1 MFSCTTGSVA
11 TPESGASASFYRSL
25 FPGSNK
31 LISSSFVSC
40 LPPQFFRNG
49 PGTND
54 QTLCPLTGPH
64 DCALACTT
72 HTPDCA
78 ALILRLP
85 LARMAVAFIEFYLV
99 ARDDR
104 IIQLLPQRT
113 YAFGRGDEAD
123 IVIQDTLT
131 SRHHCDLTW
140 NDTTFWTLVDLGS
153 RNGSYCNGQRLSA
166 TRVLSD
172 RDILQVG
179 GQQFTY
185 RLLPP
190 GSDPT
195 SLLNEKSSAIS
206 SLETFEVSSQ
216 ELMSDGAKPAFT
228 GDVPD
233 GDLKKLL
240 RFFSLTNKSGRLDLA
255 TPPVRRIWLV
265 EGVPRDAQLGDER
278 GMPALEQLMADPGA
292 TFSFHEGEQVAREV
306 WSITG
311 ERLHLLRDVL
321 DATDLTDLGIDAAD
335 LAKAE
340 RLQRHLLARLPDIP
354 GYELG
359 VYYEG
364 KSGVSGDFYD
374 VGVMPNGNV
383 LIVLGDVAGHGV
395 QAAMAVAGMVKT
407 LRTLR
412 QENRELPDLL
422 VALNED
428 VRQDLLPGQFITLFA
443 ALLTPSSGAL
453 TVALAG
459 HHPGLH
465 LRLGDQ
471 MTTTLMGKTGT
482 ALGLFSAKR
491 FRDLLSPIDMKLEI
505 GEGLLQY
512 TDGILE
518 AMDCNKQ
525 EYGDDRLAAAVVTL
539 GPKVTGQQ
547 LVDGIVADTKQF
559 ASTIED
565 DLTLLTLIR
574 RASSPQPTTTAE
586 HLPGTGARS
595 NQATAKGFSDTD
607 TDMSPARPSAPSLA
621 LTAAV
626 AARNTTARPQNK
638 DHDPWL
644 GVRFGQVETVCRIS
658 QGSMGLVYRG
668 HHQLLQTDV
677 AVKIMITRDQAKAEL
692 HRQRFLREARAAA
705 RIRHPNVV
713 QVIDVGNTDEN
724 GIYLIMELVEGPNL
738 SRRLDE
744 HGRMA
749 DQELLPVARGI
760 AEGLAAIHQLGI
772 IHRDIKPDNILI
784 DPLGMPKISDLGLA
798 RMVDEADAQGLT
810 ATGMVLGT
818 PTYISPE
825 AICDSSSADAKSDI
839 YSLGVTLYHLLSGR
853 PPFAG
858 RTISDLMRAHLAG
871 EHTPLRQVV
880 PQADAQLCKIIES
893 CLALDPKNRP
903 TAGELA
909 LQLGSTQQARLA
921 TPAFVASQANA
932 VPDLF
937 RRQQQRRATPLLAR
951 RALWVS
957 VAVVTAVTLI
967 ATLLVF
973 NRHWF
978 L

>member
-1 MFSCTTGSVA
+1 
-11 TPESGASASFYRSL
+11 
-25 FPGSNK
+25 
-31 LISSSFVSC
+31 
-40 LPPQFFRNG
+40 
-49 PGTND
+49 
-54 QTLCPLTGPH
+54 
-64 DCALACTT
+64 
-72 HTPDCA
+72 
-78 ALILRLP
+78 
-85 LARMAVAFIEFYLV
+85 MAVAFIEFYLV

-123 IVIQDTLT
+123 IIIQDTLT

-140 NDTTFWTLVDLGS
+140 DDTTYWTMVDLGS
-153 RNGSYCNGQRLSA
+153 RNGSYCNSHRLSA
-166 TRVLSD
+166 ARVLSD

-195 SLLNEKSSAIS
+195 SLLNEKSSGIS

-255 TPPVRRIWLV
+255 APPVRRIWLV
-265 EGVPRDAQLGDER
+265 EGVPRDAQLGEER
-278 GMPALEQLMADPGA
+278 GMPALEHIIADPGA
-292 TFSFHEGEQVAREV
+292 TFSFHEGEQVARAD

-311 ERLHLLRDVL
+311 EKLHLLRDVL

-443 ALLTPSSGAL
+443 ALLTPSTGAL

-465 LRLGDQ
+465 LRFGDQ
-471 MTTTLMGKTGT
+471 TTTALMGKTGT
-482 ALGLFSAKR
+482 ALGLFGGKR

-518 AMDCNKQ
+518 AMDSDKQ

-547 LVDGIVADTKQF
+547 LVDGIVADTKRF

-565 DLTLLTLIR
+565 DLTLLTLVR
-574 RASSPQPTTTAE
+574 RAPSPAPTTTAE
-586 HLPGTGARS
+586 HLPSTAAR
-595 NQATAKGFSDTD
+595 NKQPATANGFSDTD
-607 TDMSPARPSAPSLA
+607 TDFAPARPSAPSPA

-626 AARNTTARPQNK
+626 AARNLPPRPQSK
-638 DHDPWL
+638 AADPWL

-658 QGSMGLVYRG
+658 QGSMGMVYRG

-713 QVIDVGNTDEN
+713 QVIDVGDTDEN

-738 SRRLDE
+738 ARRLDE
-744 HGRMA
+744 HGRMG

-784 DPLGMPKISDLGLA
+784 DPMGMPKISDLGLA

-825 AICDSSSADAKSDI
+825 AIRDSSSADAKSDI
-839 YSLGVTLYHLLSGR
+839 YSLGVTLYHLLAGR
-853 PPFAG
+853 APFAG
-858 RTISDLMRAHLAG
+858 NSISDLMRAHLAG
-871 EHTPLRQVV
+871 EYTPLRQVV
-880 PQADAQLCKIIES
+880 PQADAQLCKLIES
-893 CLALDPKNRP
+893 CLALDPKKRP

-909 LQLGSTQQARLA
+909 QLLGSSQQARLA
-921 TPAFVASQANA
+921 APAFVASQANA

-937 RRQQQRRATPLLAR
+937 RRQQQRKATPLLAR

-957 VAVVTAVTLI
+957 VAVVTAIALL
-967 ATLLVF
+967 ATLFVT

>member
-1 MFSCTTGSVA
+1 M
-11 TPESGASASFYRSL
+11 P
-25 FPGSNK
+25 
-31 LISSSFVSC
+31 
-40 LPPQFFRNG
+40 
-49 PGTND
+49 
-54 QTLCPLTGPH
+54 
-64 DCALACTT
+64 
-72 HTPDCA
+72 
-78 ALILRLP
+78 
-85 LARMAVAFIEFYLV
+85 VAFIEFYLV

-140 NDTTFWTLVDLGS
+140 DDTTFWTLVDLGS

-166 TRVLSD
+166 ARVLND

-195 SLLNEKSSAIS
+195 SLLNEKSSGIG

-255 TPPVRRIWLV
+255 APPVRRIWLV

-278 GMPALEQLMADPGA
+278 GMPALEQIMADPGA
-292 TFSFHEGEQVAREV
+292 TFSFHEGEQVAREA
-306 WSITG
+306 WTITG

-321 DATDLTDLGIDAAD
+321 DATDLADLGIDAAD

-340 RLQRHLLARLPDIP
+340 RLQRHLLARLPEIP

-443 ALLTPSSGAL
+443 ALLTPSTGAL
-453 TVALAG
+453 TVVLAG

-465 LRLGDQ
+465 LRFGDQ
-471 MTTTLMGKTGT
+471 TTTALMGKTGT
-482 ALGLFSAKR
+482 ALGLFGGKR

-518 AMDCNKQ
+518 AMDSDKQ

-547 LVDGIVADTKQF
+547 LVDGIVVDTKRF

-565 DLTLLTLIR
+565 DLTLLTLVR
-574 RASSPQPTTTAE
+574 RASSPAPTTTAE
-586 HLPGTGARS
+586 HLPSTAAR
-595 NQATAKGFSDTD
+595 NKPPVTAKGFSETD
-607 TDMSPARPSAPSLA
+607 TDLSLMRPSAPSPA
-621 LTAAV
+621 LTAAI
-626 AARNTTARPQNK
+626 AARNLPLRTQNK
-638 DHDPWL
+638 AADPWL

-658 QGSMGLVYRG
+658 QGSMGMVYRG
-668 HHQLLQTDV
+668 HHHLLQTDV

-713 QVIDVGNTDEN
+713 QVIDVGDTDEN

-738 SRRLDE
+738 SRRIDE
-744 HGRMA
+744 HGRMG
-749 DQELLPVARGI
+749 DQELLSVARGI

-784 DPLGMPKISDLGLA
+784 DPMGMPKISDLGLA

-825 AICDSSSADAKSDI
+825 AIRDSSSADAKSDI
-839 YSLGVTLYHLLSGR
+839 YSLGVTLYHLLTGR

-858 RTISDLMRAHLAG
+858 HTISDLMRAHLAG
-871 EHTPLRQVV
+871 EYTPLRQVV
-880 PQADAQLCKIIES
+880 PQADAHLCKLIES
-893 CLALDPKNRP
+893 CLALDPKKRP
-903 TAGELA
+903 TASELA
-909 LQLGSTQQARLA
+909 LLLGSTQQSRLA
-921 TPAFVASQANA
+921 APAFVASQANA

-957 VAVVTAVTLI
+957 VAIVIVIASL
-967 ATLLVF
+967 ATLF
-973 NRHWF
+973 IINRHWF

>member
-1 MFSCTTGSVA
+1 
-11 TPESGASASFYRSL
+11 
-25 FPGSNK
+25 
-31 LISSSFVSC
+31 
-40 LPPQFFRNG
+40 
-49 PGTND
+49 
-54 QTLCPLTGPH
+54 
-64 DCALACTT
+64 
-72 HTPDCA
+72 
-78 ALILRLP
+78 
-85 LARMAVAFIEFYLV
+85 MAVAFIEFYLV

-140 NDTTFWTLVDLGS
+140 DDTTFWTLVDLGS

-166 TRVLSD
+166 ARVLND

-195 SLLNEKSSAIS
+195 SLLNEKSSGIS

-255 TPPVRRIWLV
+255 APAVRRIWLV
-265 EGVPRDAQLGDER
+265 EGVPRDAQLGEVR
-278 GMPALEQLMADPGA
+278 GMPALENIIADPGA
-292 TFSFHEGEQVAREV
+292 TFSFHEGKQVARAD

-311 ERLHLLRDVL
+311 EKLHLLRDVL

-340 RLQRHLLARLPDIP
+340 RLQRHLLARLPEIP

-443 ALLTPSSGAL
+443 ALLTPSTGAL

-465 LRLGDQ
+465 LRFGAQ
-471 MTTTLMGKTGT
+471 TTTALMGKTGT
-482 ALGLFSAKR
+482 ALGLFGGKR

-518 AMDCNKQ
+518 AMDSDKQ

-547 LVDGIVADTKQF
+547 LVDGIVVDTKRF

-565 DLTLLTLIR
+565 DLTLLTLVR
-574 RASSPQPTTTAE
+574 RASSPAPTTTAE
-586 HLPGTGARS
+586 HLPSTAAR
-595 NQATAKGFSDTD
+595 NKPPVTAKGFSDTD
-607 TDMSPARPSAPSLA
+607 TDLSLVRPSAPSLA
-621 LTAAV
+621 LTAAI
-626 AARNTTARPQNK
+626 AARDLPPRPQK
-638 DHDPWL
+638 KAADPWL

-658 QGSMGLVYRG
+658 QGSMGMVYRG

-713 QVIDVGNTDEN
+713 QVIDVGDTDEN

-744 HGRMA
+744 HGRMG

-784 DPLGMPKISDLGLA
+784 DPMGMPKISDLGLA
-798 RMVDEADAQGLT
+798 RMVDEADAHGLT

-825 AICDSSSADAKSDI
+825 AIRDSSSADAKSDI
-839 YSLGVTLYHLLSGR
+839 YSLGVTLYHLLAGR

-858 RTISDLMRAHLAG
+858 HTISDLMRAHLAG
-871 EHTPLRQVV
+871 EYTPLRQVV
-880 PQADAQLCKIIES
+880 PQADAQFCKLIEN
-893 CLALDPKNRP
+893 CLSLDPKKRP
-903 TAGELA
+903 TASELA
-909 LQLGSTQQARLA
+909 LLLGSTQQSRVAA
-921 TPAFVASQANA
+921 PAFVASQANA

-957 VAVVTAVTLI
+957 VAIVIFI
-967 ATLLVF
+967 ASLAMLF
-973 NRHWF
+973 IINRHWF

>member
-1 MFSCTTGSVA
+1 
-11 TPESGASASFYRSL
+11 
-25 FPGSNK
+25 
-31 LISSSFVSC
+31 
-40 LPPQFFRNG
+40 
-49 PGTND
+49 
-54 QTLCPLTGPH
+54 
-64 DCALACTT
+64 
-72 HTPDCA
+72 
-78 ALILRLP
+78 
-85 LARMAVAFIEFYLV
+85 MAVAFIEFYLV

-140 NDTTFWTLVDLGS
+140 DDTTFWTLVDLGS

-166 TRVLSD
+166 PRVLND
-172 RDILQVG
+172 RDLLQVG

-195 SLLNEKSSAIS
+195 FLLNDKSNSKSSSLS

-255 TPPVRRIWLV
+255 APPVRRIWLV
-265 EGVPRDAQLGDER
+265 EGIPREAQQGDER
-278 GMPALEQLMADPGA
+278 GMPALEQIMADPGT
-292 TFSFHEGEQVAREV
+292 TFSFHEGEQVARET
-306 WSITG
+306 WTITG

-321 DATDLTDLGIDAAD
+321 GATDLTDLGIDAAD

-340 RLQRHLLARLPDIP
+340 RLQRHLLARLPEIP

-443 ALLTPSSGAL
+443 ALLTPSTGAL
-453 TVALAG
+453 TVVLAG
-459 HHPGLH
+459 HHPGLK
-465 LRLGDQ
+465 LCLGDQ

-482 ALGLFSAKR
+482 ALGLFAAKR
-491 FRDLLSPIDMKLEI
+491 FRDLLSPIDLKLEI

-518 AMDCNKQ
+518 AMDSDRQ
-525 EYGDDRLAAAVVTL
+525 EYGDDRLAAAVVHL
-539 GPKVTGQQ
+539 GAKITGQQ
-547 LVDGIVADTKQF
+547 LVDGIVADTKRF

-574 RASSPQPTTTAE
+574 RAASPPPPPTAE
-586 HLPGTGARS
+586 HLPHS
-595 NQATAKGFSDTD
+595 NALSKQVVTAKSYSDTD
-607 TDMSPARPSAPSLA
+607 TDLCSVRPSAPSPA
-621 LTAAV
+621 LTATL
-626 AARNTTARPQNK
+626 AARNLQTRPARAQGK
-638 DHDPWL
+638 ESDPWL

-713 QVIDVGNTDEN
+713 QVLDVGDTDDN

-744 HGRMA
+744 HGRMG
-749 DQELLPVARGI
+749 DQELLPVARAI

-825 AICDSSSADAKSDI
+825 AIRDSSSADAKSDI
-839 YSLGVTLYHLLSGR
+839 YSLGVTLYHLLAGR
-853 PPFAG
+853 APFAG
-858 RTISDLMRAHLAG
+858 HTISDLMRAHLAG
-871 EHTPLRQVV
+871 EYTPLRQVV
-880 PQADAQLCKIIES
+880 PQADVQLCKIIES
-893 CLALDPKNRP
+893 CLALNPKKRP
-903 TAGELA
+903 SACELA
-909 LQLGSTQQARLA
+909 VQLGSTQQTRLA
-921 TPAFVASQANA
+921 APLFVASQANA

-957 VAVVTAVTLI
+957 VSVVAVVALL
-967 ATLLVF
+967 AALLVT

>member
-1 MFSCTTGSVA
+1 
-11 TPESGASASFYRSL
+11 
-25 FPGSNK
+25 
-31 LISSSFVSC
+31 
-40 LPPQFFRNG
+40 
-49 PGTND
+49 
-54 QTLCPLTGPH
+54 
-64 DCALACTT
+64 
-72 HTPDCA
+72 
-78 ALILRLP
+78 
-85 LARMAVAFIEFYLV
+85 MAVAFIEFYLV

-140 NDTTFWTLVDLGS
+140 DDTTFWTLVDLGS

-166 TRVLSD
+166 PRVISD

-195 SLLNEKSSAIS
+195 SLLNEKNSGIG

-255 TPPVRRIWLV
+255 APPVRRIWLA

-278 GMPALEQLMADPGA
+278 GMPALEQIMADPGT
-292 TFSFHEGEQVAREV
+292 TFSFHEGEQVARET
-306 WSITG
+306 WTITG

-340 RLQRHLLARLPDIP
+340 RLQRHLLARLPEIP

-443 ALLTPSSGAL
+443 ALLTPSTGAL
-453 TVALAG
+453 TVVLAG

-465 LRLGDQ
+465 LRFGDQ
-471 MTTTLMGKTGT
+471 TTTALMGKTGT
-482 ALGLFSAKR
+482 ALGLFGGKR

-518 AMDCNKQ
+518 AMDSDKQ
-525 EYGDDRLAAAVVTL
+525 EYGDDRLAAAVVIL

-547 LVDGIVADTKQF
+547 LVDGIVADTKRF

-565 DLTLLTLIR
+565 DLTLLTLVR
-574 RASSPQPTTTAE
+574 RASSPAPTTTAE
-586 HLPGTGARS
+586 HLPSTTARNKPPVTG
-595 NQATAKGFSDTD
+595 KVFSETD
-607 TDMSPARPSAPSLA
+607 TDLSQVRPSAPSPA
-621 LTAAV
+621 LTAAI
-626 AARNTTARPQNK
+626 AARNLSPRPQKNAA
-638 DHDPWL
+638 DPWL

-713 QVIDVGNTDEN
+713 QVLDVGDTDDN

-738 SRRLDE
+738 TRRLDE
-744 HGRMA
+744 HGRMG
-749 DQELLPVARGI
+749 DQELLPVARAI
-760 AEGLAAIHQLGI
+760 AEGLDAIHQLGI

-825 AICDSSSADAKSDI
+825 AIRDSSSADAKSDI
-839 YSLGVTLYHLLSGR
+839 YSLGVTLYHLLAGR

-858 RTISDLMRAHLAG
+858 HTISDLMRAHLAG
-871 EHTPLRQVV
+871 EYTPLRQVV
-880 PQADAQLCKIIES
+880 PLADVQLCKIIES
-893 CLALDPKNRP
+893 CLALNPKKRP
-903 TAGELA
+903 SACELA
-909 LQLGSTQQARLA
+909 VQLGSTQQTRLA
-921 TPAFVASQANA
+921 APLFVASQANA

-957 VAVVTAVTLI
+957 VSVVAVVALL
-967 ATLLVF
+967 AALLVT

>member
-1 MFSCTTGSVA
+1 
-11 TPESGASASFYRSL
+11 
-25 FPGSNK
+25 
-31 LISSSFVSC
+31 
-40 LPPQFFRNG
+40 
-49 PGTND
+49 
-54 QTLCPLTGPH
+54 
-64 DCALACTT
+64 
-72 HTPDCA
+72 
-78 ALILRLP
+78 
-85 LARMAVAFIEFYLV
+85 MAVAFIEFYLV

-140 NDTTFWTLVDLGS
+140 DDTTFWTLIDLGS

-166 TRVLSD
+166 PRVISD

-195 SLLNEKSSAIS
+195 SLLNEKNSGIG

-255 TPPVRRIWLV
+255 APPVRRIWLA
-265 EGVPRDAQLGDER
+265 EGVPRDAQLGDEH
-278 GMPALEQLMADPGA
+278 GMPALEQIMADPGA
-292 TFSFHEGEQVAREV
+292 TFSFHEGEQVAREA
-306 WSITG
+306 WTITG

-340 RLQRHLLARLPDIP
+340 RLQRHLLARLPEIP

-443 ALLTPSSGAL
+443 ALLTPSTGAL
-453 TVALAG
+453 TVVLAG

-465 LRLGDQ
+465 LRFGDQ
-471 MTTTLMGKTGT
+471 TTTALMGKTGT
-482 ALGLFSAKR
+482 ALGLFGGKR

-518 AMDCNKQ
+518 AMDSDKQ
-525 EYGDDRLAAAVVTL
+525 EYGDDRLAAAVVIL

-547 LVDGIVADTKQF
+547 LVDGIVADTKRF

-565 DLTLLTLIR
+565 DLTLLTLVR
-574 RASSPQPTTTAE
+574 RASSPAPTTTAE
-586 HLPGTGARS
+586 HLPSTTARNKPPVTG
-595 NQATAKGFSDTD
+595 KVFSETD
-607 TDMSPARPSAPSLA
+607 TDLSQVRPSAPSPA
-621 LTAAV
+621 LTAAI
-626 AARNTTARPQNK
+626 AARNLSPRPQKNAA
-638 DHDPWL
+638 DPWL

-713 QVIDVGNTDEN
+713 QVLDVGDTDDN

-738 SRRLDE
+738 TRRLDE
-744 HGRMA
+744 HGRMG
-749 DQELLPVARGI
+749 DQELLPVARAI
-760 AEGLAAIHQLGI
+760 AEGLDAIHQLGI

-825 AICDSSSADAKSDI
+825 AIRDSSSADAKSDI
-839 YSLGVTLYHLLSGR
+839 YSLGVTLYHLLAGR

-858 RTISDLMRAHLAG
+858 HTISDLMRAHLAG
-871 EHTPLRQVV
+871 EYTPLRQVV
-880 PQADAQLCKIIES
+880 PQADVQLCKIIES
-893 CLALDPKNRP
+893 CLALNPKKRP
-903 TAGELA
+903 SACELA
-909 LQLGSTQQARLA
+909 VQLGSTQQTRLA
-921 TPAFVASQANA
+921 APLFVASQANA

-957 VAVVTAVTLI
+957 VSVVAVVALLTA
-967 ATLLVF
+967 LLVT